1 MNVGG
6 HSVLAHRSK
15 YTYYE
20 KCILNIFQYY
30 KNSEKQPR
38 CISEYSMFVL
48 KVLREE
54 DISYGL
60 CKNDK

>member
-1 MNVGG
+1 M
-6 HSVLAHRSK
+6 LK
-15 YTYYE
+15 KIE
-20 KCILNIFQYY
+20 KN
-30 KNSEKQPR
+30 PR
-38 CISEYSMFVL
+38 CISGYSMFVL